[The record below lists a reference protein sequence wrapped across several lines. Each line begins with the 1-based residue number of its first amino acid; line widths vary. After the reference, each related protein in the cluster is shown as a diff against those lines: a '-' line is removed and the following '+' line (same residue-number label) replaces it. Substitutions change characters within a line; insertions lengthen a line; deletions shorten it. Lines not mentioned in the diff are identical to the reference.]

1 MFTGI
6 PSGKLLQEMK
16 TIKAGEIN
24 PEDGKVFAYVY
35 TAEGDTFELQR
46 SEREHVR
53 DKGVLQAEQIE
64 VNGAAVT
71 SQRPEILI
79 NLAPACEQAP
89 CRE

>member
-6 PSGKLLQEMK
+6 PSEKLLQEMK

-46 SEREHVR
+46 SAFDMFTGWKGATKVR
-53 DKGVLQAEQIE
+53 LY
-64 VNGAAVT
+64 
-71 SQRPEILI
+71 S
-79 NLAPACEQAP
+79 
-89 CRE
+89 